1 MSFRCLVLGAGFGY
15 YADMET
21 TETFTLFDGLIWGGA
36 AISGL
41 GLVGLM
47 WCVLTV
53 WRARQ
58 AKLDDTEMRAVM
70 QRVLPRNLGALFL
83 SVIGLM
89 VVIIGIFLS

>member
-1 MSFRCLVLGAGFGY
+1 
-15 YADMET
+15 MEN
-21 TETFTLFDGLIWGGA
+21 TEAFSLFDGLIWGGA
-36 AISGL
+36 AISVL

-47 WCVLTV
+47 WCVVTV
-53 WRARQ
+53 WRARR
-58 AKLDDTEMRAVM
+58 AKLDDSEMRAVM